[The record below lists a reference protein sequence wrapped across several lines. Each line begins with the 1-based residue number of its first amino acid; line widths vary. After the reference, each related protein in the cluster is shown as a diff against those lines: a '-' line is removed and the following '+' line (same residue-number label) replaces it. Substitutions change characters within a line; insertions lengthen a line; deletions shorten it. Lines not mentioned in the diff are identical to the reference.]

1 MSICLSLS
9 LSNTHAYKHTKS
21 NILESNT
28 ALKLKLEK
36 NVYLQNVFMLF
47 DNDLKISVAFSNSW
61 LKMEQG
67 LTTAATQSRVR
78 KETGSLRKLHRL
90 QGISGGNQGSL
101 RGTFMHMDSSCLIH
115 ASFGLLQILL
125 SLSEL
130 NANWLKFQFDLPNIS
145 LYQGAG
151 EVFQL
156 ILPHLVL
163 PGSLWNYIVT
173 TVHPTREKP

>member
-1 MSICLSLS
+1 
-9 LSNTHAYKHTKS
+9 
-21 NILESNT
+21 
-28 ALKLKLEK
+28 
-36 NVYLQNVFMLF
+36 MLF

-101 RGTFMHMDSSCLIH
+101 RGTFMPWT
-115 ASFGLLQILL
+115 GLMPYPCIFWPSQILL

-130 NANWLKFQFDLPNIS
+130 NANWLKFQ
-145 LYQGAG
+145 
-151 EVFQL
+151 V
-156 ILPHLVL
+156 
-163 PGSLWNYIVT
+163 
-173 TVHPTREKP
+173 